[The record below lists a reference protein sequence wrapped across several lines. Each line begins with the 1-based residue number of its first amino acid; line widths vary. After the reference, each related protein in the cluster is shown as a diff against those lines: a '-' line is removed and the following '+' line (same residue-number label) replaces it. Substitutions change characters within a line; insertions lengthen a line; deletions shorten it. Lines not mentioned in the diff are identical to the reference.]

1 MMWVN
6 NQYEDDILPEEL
18 FYDGWQTDRNNDN
31 KTLLMM
37 WIEQH

>member
-18 FYDGWQTDRNNDN
+18 YYPNCELDRNNDN

-37 WIEQH
+37 WIEHH